1 MKPFH
6 PAIYICADCHV
17 EHYGDRQ
24 RLPVGWIRCAAP
36 NGHDAVR
43 CGNCADQI
51 AQRHIY
57 PRAPRPLDRPTAGMA
72 IGILAAGFNGALMR
86 ASNLPRREARR

>member
-24 RLPVGWIRCAAP
+24 SLPLGWVRCAAP

-51 AQRHIY
+51 AQRHASAD
-57 PRAPRPLDRPTAGMA
+57 APQPLDRPTAGMA
-72 IGILAAGFNGALMR
+72 IGIFAARFTGALMR
-86 ASNLPRREARR
+86 ASEMPRPEARQ

>member
-1 MKPFH
+1 MKPFQ
-6 PAIYICADCHV
+6 PGIYICADCHV

-24 RLPVGWIRCAAP
+24 RLPVGWICCSAP

-51 AQRHIY
+51 AQRHVD
-57 PRAPRPLDRPTAGMA
+57 PRAPRPLDRPSAGMA

-86 ASNLPRREARR
+86 ASDLPRREARQ

>member
-24 RLPVGWIRCAAP
+24 NLPIGWVRCAAA

-51 AQRHIY
+51 AHCYIDAHPLQ
-57 PRAPRPLDRPTAGMA
+57 PLDRPTAGMA
-72 IGILAAGFNGALMR
+72 IGILAARFTGALMR
-86 ASNLPRREARR
+86 ASDLPRREARR

>member
-24 RLPVGWIRCAAP
+24 SLPLGWVRCAAP

-51 AQRHIY
+51 AQRYIDAD
-57 PRAPRPLDRPTAGMA
+57 PLQPLDRPTAGMA
-72 IGILAAGFNGALMR
+72 IGILAARFTGALMR
-86 ASNLPRREARR
+86 ASELPRRESRR

>member
-6 PAIYICADCHV
+6 PAIYICVDCHV
-17 EHYGDRQ
+17 EHYGGRQ
-24 RLPVGWIRCAAP
+24 NLPLGWIRCAAP

-51 AQRHIY
+51 AQRHASAG
-57 PRAPRPLDRPTAGMA
+57 APQSLDRPTAGMA
-72 IGILAAGFNGALMR
+72 IGILAARFTGALMR
-86 ASNLPRREARR
+86 ASELPRREARR